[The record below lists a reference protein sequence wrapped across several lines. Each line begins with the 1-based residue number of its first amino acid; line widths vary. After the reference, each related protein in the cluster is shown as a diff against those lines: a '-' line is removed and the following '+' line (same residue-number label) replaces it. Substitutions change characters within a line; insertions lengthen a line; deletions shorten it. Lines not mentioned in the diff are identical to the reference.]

1 MFSELEEEEAEEN
14 RRKQREEQYQKE
26 RMTLGETRKQI
37 TSLERH
43 LDKLRD
49 EKHQLFL
56 QLKKVLNEENAM
68 RKRRFE
74 EMRYFA
80 LSCYCFLAACSCSI
94 DVVNLLLAVNSVNST
109 QLCHL
114 VQALVEMLVI
124 SSKFLSTMWCQHLYH
139 PDISIRW
146 GMLLVN

>member
-1 MFSELEEEEAEEN
+1 MEEEEAEEN

-37 TSLERH
+37 TTLERH

-74 EMRYFA
+74 EMRYIL
-80 LSCYCFLAACSCSI
+80 LSRVTFSSLLMCIGLL
-94 DVVNLLLAVNSVNST
+94 DVVYYL
-109 QLCHL
+109 Q
-114 VQALVEMLVI
+114 
-124 SSKFLSTMWCQHLYH
+124 
-139 PDISIRW
+139 
-146 GMLLVN
+146 